1 MTKEVDWWCHC
12 KFLVTSITI
21 GFLPVNCTQVTWAS
35 QQCYQF
41 LSSFQK
47 VPSFNFT
54 PCLESW
60 DATKVYWCKPSPHG
74 AVKKP
79 FRKGNE
85 NELVNIYIKRQ
96 HTKFI
101 KLKSIFTSEVQWMTT
116 CKFTRVYQASTFK
129 LQIDQHVLICS
140 RMV

>member
-1 MTKEVDWWCHC
+1 MLPISKQFSKGS
-12 KFLVTSITI
+12 KFQFHTI
-21 GFLPVNCTQVTWAS
+21 S
-35 QQCYQF
+35 R
-41 LSSFQK
+41 
-47 VPSFNFT
+47 
-54 PCLESW
+54 SW

-101 KLKSIFTSEVQWMTT
+101 KLKSIFPSEVQWMTT